1 MLRHGASGK
10 QVRVMPQYGTW
21 FTYAGA
27 ARIWLAAGLLVGAA
41 ALVGAGIRLPLP
53 IGGARAGRAAMR
65 GAYLAWV
72 AAMVLFVVCFVIY
85 VRQYVH
91 AYHISLGMAQPRQ
104 HVAPFTFLAVVT
116 VFITIATLKPAGTGT
131 RLATAAVGAVAGLS
145 FFEFPFQLIIMT
157 RMYPPI
163 PPDPLLY
170 RVLLNAPL
178 FAVEITTLL
187 LLRLSPMVRLTRA
200 TFFCLALML
209 AVFAAWAGTGFGYP
223 LTPLPITLNI
233 VAKLLSFAVVLTL
246 FLPQQQ
252 AAPAPS
258 VTVA

>member
-1 MLRHGASGK
+1 
-10 QVRVMPQYGTW
+10 MPQYGTW

-27 ARIWLAAGLLVGAA
+27 ARIWLAAGLLVAAA
-41 ALVGAGIRLPLP
+41 ALGGAGIRLPLP

-91 AYHISLGMAQPRQ
+91 AYHISLGTAQPRQ
-104 HVAPFTFLAVVT
+104 HVAPFTFLAVVA
-116 VFITIATLKPAGTGT
+116 VFITIATLKSGSVRT
-131 RLATAAVGAVAGLS
+131 RLATAAIGAVAGLS

-163 PPDPLLY
+163 LPDPVRY

-178 FAVEITTLL
+178 FGVEVTTLL

-200 TFFCLALML
+200 TFGCLALML
-209 AVFAAWAGTGFGYP
+209 AVFAAWAGAGFGYP

-246 FLPQQQ
+246 FLPRQEE
-252 AAPAPS
+252 AS
-258 VTVA
+258 VTAASVG

>member
-1 MLRHGASGK
+1 
-10 QVRVMPQYGTW
+10 MPQYGTW
-21 FTYAGA
+21 LTYAGA
-27 ARIWLAAGLLVGAA
+27 ARIWLAAGLLVAA
-41 ALVGAGIRLPLP
+41 AVLVAAGIRLPLP
-53 IGGARAGRAAMR
+53 VRGARPGRAAMR

-72 AAMVLFVVCFVIY
+72 AAMVLFVVCFVSY

-91 AYHISLGMAQPRQ
+91 AYHISLGTAQPPQ
-104 HVAPFTFLAVVT
+104 HVAPFTFLAAVA
-116 VFITIATLKPAGTGT
+116 VFITIATLKSAGVRT

-163 PPDPLLY
+163 PPDPVFY

-178 FAVEITTLL
+178 FAVEITSLL

-200 TFFCLALML
+200 TFCCLALML

-223 LTPLPITLNI
+223 LTSLPSTLNI

-246 FLPQQQ
+246 FLPPQQ
-252 AAPAPS
+252 AAPAAS